1 MTVLQRPTEVDVRLA
16 DNGPGTSSNELAVLK
31 KKEEVLKHRTGL
43 GLWIVDVAMLQTAGS
58 VQYDTDSTGATVT
71 LRLPVDDELSCGFRS
86 GSVSVFACSH
96 RSVRDPES
104 SVVTIARTAI

>member
-71 LRLPVDDELSCGFRS
+71 LRPPGGRRVVMRFPLRIGFGFRLFPS
-86 GSVSVFACSH
+86 ERAGPREQC
-96 RSVRDPES
+96 RYDC
-104 SVVTIARTAI
+104 